1 MKAKRKEYRALNVS
15 HRETKDLVNTLTSN
29 GIESNT
35 YRINHFSTQKE
46 LVAEISIFKKIKS
59 IID

>member
-1 MKAKRKEYRALNVS
+1 MKAKRKEYRAINVS
-15 HRETKDLVNTLTSN
+15 HKETKDLVNVLTAS

-46 LVAEISIFKKIKS
+46 LVAEISVSKKIKS
-59 IID
+59 IIG

>member
-1 MKAKRKEYRALNVS
+1 MKKEYRAINVS
-15 HRETKDLVNTLTSN
+15 SKETKELVKTLTAS

-46 LVAEISIFKKIKS
+46 LVAEISVSKKIRS
-59 IID
+59 IIG